1 MDYKKMYEEQKE
13 EYDKLKAKVV
23 KWEKL
28 KQAIKESE
36 DDDEFNIWDFLGDE
50 LDVDTNGDEETQ
62 DYDKLKEENKKLK
75 DTNDGLVWDLQNDE
89 KAYQEL
95 SDEKEKYEEENEKLK
110 QTIKQ
115 LEFSLSATE
124 DEKSPT
130 TKLSDIVFDIK
141 EKISDEDYKS
151 YMESL
156 QELNKKETTPK
167 FVKLYHIKGYNHINQ
182 HTDSEM
188 YKTNMLTND
197 YTWHA
202 DDEVDEDS
210 EKLIL
215 KHLNVSL
222 IMEATTEI
230 YEIVAHDEINGYYI
244 NPDKSKIRLNHNG
257 EMYEDIKVGNI
268 IYRGDC
274 RAFNTTDIF
283 IIKELI

>member
-13 EYDKLKAKVV
+13 EYDKLMSTLIKKRFEDGVYKNGNAKF
-23 KWEKL
+23 KTIYTNKEQDEDFEKL
-28 KQAIKESE
+28 KL
-36 DDDEFNIWDFLGDE
+36 FNRDCK
-50 LDVDTNGDEETQ
+50 EET
-62 DYDKLKEENKKLK
+62 ERFM
-75 DTNDGLVWDLQNDE
+75 
-89 KAYQEL
+89 
-95 SDEKEKYEEENEKLK
+95 EENEKLK
-110 QTIKQ
+110 ETIKQ

-124 DEKSPT
+124 EEKSPT